1 MLDGSGLKKLVDIS
15 QRHLGVLYVTCGKKG
30 RAWMAVENVIR
41 GKDQGLSD
49 CLKTTEVNSDKGV
62 NVLVKEN

>member
-1 MLDGSGLKKLVDIS
+1 MLLAE
-15 QRHLGVLYVTCGKKG
+15 KKG